1 VRICYLANS
10 ASVHTQ
16 RWAHHFACRSCE
28 VTVISFQP
36 GEIEGIEV
44 IQIPSRS
51 SQHRLNILMNLG
63 KVRSLV
69 RKINPDI
76 LHAHYVTSYGLAG
89 ALAGMRP
96 LVVTA
101 WGTDVLITPEESWV
115 YRKIVRFALSRADLI
130 TSMAQHMTD
139 HLVKRGYASSDK
151 IVTLPFGIDTEVFNP
166 DQRARFDGDKPNLV
180 VSTRHLDSNMDVETF
195 IQAIPKVL
203 NSCTNVHFIV
213 TGDGPLRKQLEQLAV
228 KLGVSQK
235 VEFRGFIAHQKMPS
249 LLGQADV
256 FVTTPHSDGNNVS
269 LNEAMACGAFP
280 IATDIAANQAWIQPG
295 KNGLLFPCQNADVLA
310 QKIIEALR
318 HPEWRQAVMPQN
330 WEIVRTKAS
339 WSKSMHEMDHHYA
352 RLLQKKLA

>member
-1 VRICYLANS
+1 MKICYLANA

-36 GEIEGIEV
+36 GEIEGIEL

-51 SQHRLNILMNLG
+51 SQHRLNIMMNLG

-89 ALAGMRP
+89 SLAGIRP

-166 DQRARFDGDKPNLV
+166 DRRTRLHGDKPDLV
-180 VSTRHLDSNMDVETF
+180 VSTRHLDSGMDVDTF
-195 IQAIPKVL
+195 VRAIPKVL
-203 NSCTNVHFIV
+203 NSCSNLRFIIV
-213 TGDGPLRKQLEQLAV
+213 SDGPLQEQL
-228 KLGVSQK
+228 KHLTISLGIADN
-235 VEFRGFIAHQKMPS
+235 VEFRGHISHQEMPV

-256 FVTTPHSDGNNVS
+256 FVTTSPSDGNNIS

-280 IATDIAANQAWIQPG
+280 VATDIPANRAWIEHRR
-295 KNGLLFPCQNADVLA
+295 NGLMFPCRGASQLADA
-310 QKIIEALR
+310 IIEALHR
-318 HPEWRQAVMPQN
+318 PEWRQAVMPQN

>member
-1 VRICYLANS
+1 MRICYLANVQS
-10 ASVHTQ
+10 IHTQ
-16 RWAHHFACRSCE
+16 RWARHFQGQGYQVS
-28 VTVISFQP
+28 VISFEP
-36 GEIEGIEV
+36 GV
-44 IQIPSRS
+44 IGGVKVVQIPHITSWR
-51 SQHRLNILMNLG
+51 RLNILLHLG
-63 KVRSLV
+63 SIRRLV
-69 RKINPDI
+69 RDIAPDI

-89 ALAGMRP
+89 SLAGIRP

-115 YRKIVRFALSRADLI
+115 YRQIVRFALSRADLI

-166 DQRARFDGDKPNLV
+166 DRRTRLHGDKPDLV
-180 VSTRHLDSNMDVETF
+180 VSTRHLDSGMDVDTF
-195 IQAIPKVL
+195 VRAIPKVL
-203 NSCTNVHFIV
+203 NSCSNLRFIIV
-213 TGDGPLRKQLEQLAV
+213 SDGPLQEQL
-228 KLGVSQK
+228 KHLTISLGIADN
-235 VEFRGFIAHQKMPS
+235 VEFRGHISHQEMPA

-256 FVTTPHSDGNNVS
+256 FVTTSPSDGNNIS

-280 IATDIAANQAWIQPG
+280 VATDIPANRAWIEHRR
-295 KNGLLFPCQNADVLA
+295 NGLMFPCRGASQLADA
-310 QKIIEALR
+310 IIEALHR
-318 HPEWRQAVMPQN
+318 PEWRQAVMSQN